1 MGAATAL
8 WGAREGAEPAGQGG
22 MDTLAAPL
30 RLLEEEGEQDV
41 FGFSPAQT
49 PVGSKSLTGFTGG

>member
-1 MGAATAL
+1 
-8 WGAREGAEPAGQGG
+8 
-22 MDTLAAPL
+22 MDMLAAPL